1 MEEPARFKI
10 KDEHKKQWGKLVKQ
24 WAKGEKERPK
34 NMTELIA
41 QCADFGVQPIVPDFI
56 TGLVFVQNDKH
67 VLTVRLPPKELL
79 VAGEQAVVS
88 VINEPYDLPSFYA
101 EFFTGATARGDL
113 TATER
118 LDLHGARVGEY
129 SVNSCA

>member
-10 KDEHKKQWGKLVKQ
+10 KDEHKKQWGKLVKA
-24 WAKGEKERPK
+24 WAKGEKEHPK
-34 NMTELIA
+34 NLTELKS
-41 QCADFGVQPIVPDFI
+41 QCADFGVVPTIPDFI

-79 VAGEQAVVS
+79 VAGEQWVATT
-88 VINEPYDLPSFYA
+88 EGAYPLPSFYD
-101 EFFTGATARGDL
+101 EFFVAAQPRTDMTSN
-113 TATER
+113 ER
-118 LDLHGARVGEY
+118 LDFHGARVGEY